1 MMHDPFQT
9 YATLGA
15 YSGVTNPLSLLAG
28 GISPFGQ
35 QQQFGQ
41 QQPFGQQQG
50 ISGYGGINPQQLHLA
65 TVLAHAANPQQ
76 LGISGGW
83 QNPMAAIGQQNPIV
97 QAMQQQLVQ
106 QTLQNQLF
114 QQALQN
120 PLIAQVL
127 QNPLVAQTL
136 QNPLLN
142 PIVSQYYQSQY
153 PQIGIGGQ
161 QSPFGQIGSPF
172 GQTGSPFGQLA
183 PQSWVGQQ
191 GLGGGSPFGHPLLSQ
206 WGGGRGMQGHGLNP
220 WAGF

>member
-15 YSGVTNPLSLLAG
+15 HSGVTNPLQQLTG

-35 QQQFGQ
+35 Q
-41 QQPFGQQQG
+41 G
-50 ISGYGGINPQQLHLA
+50 IGGYGGIHPQQLQLA
-65 TVLAHAANPQQ
+65 TMLAHATNPQL
-76 LGISGGW
+76 LGLTGGIH
-83 QNPMAAIGQQNPIV
+83 NPIASIVQQNPVV
-97 QAMQQQLVQ
+97 QALQHQLIQQS
-106 QTLQNQLF
+106 LQNQLV

-120 PLIAQVL
+120 PLVSQVL
-127 QNPLVAQTL
+127 QNPLVSQSL

-153 PQIGIGGQ
+153 PQIGWGG

-183 PQSWVGQQ
+183 PQSWIGQQ
-191 GLGGGSPFGHPLLSQ
+191 GMGGGSPFGYGHPLLSQ
-206 WGGGRGMQGHGLNP
+206 WGGGRGIQGHGITP